1 MESIRRFVDGLTY
14 HLRLLVTRER
24 VFGFT
29 FDEVVDIDRQI
40 EMVHS
45 QERGEGEFKRPRGPG
60 DFSGVPSGGQ
70 FYRGWGRPYRHAQT
84 VHLVH
89 CGASSIHGSYSSHQG
104 QSSLTALLAQSTS
117 GAPSVH
123 GSSLPS
129 SSGTYSTSRG
139 PPKNLPAFSER
150 GCFEC
155 GYLGHI
161 KRYCPHLMRGPIQ
174 QRSHVMTS
182 TPVSPPPAQP
192 ARGGAQS
199 VRGRPRGGNRSGGGQ
214 TQFYAFSS
222 RPDVVAS
229 ATMIT
234 RIVSVCH
241 RESSIL
247 FDPGSTYSYVSSSV
261 ECLGHIVSSEGI
273 KVDPKKVEA
282 V

>member
-1 MESIRRFVDGLTY
+1 
-14 HLRLLVTRER
+14 
-24 VFGFT
+24 
-29 FDEVVDIDRQI
+29 
-40 EMVHS
+40 MVHS

-70 FYRGWGRPYRHAQT
+70 FYR
-84 VHLVH
+84 
-89 CGASSIHGSYSSHQG
+89 
-104 QSSLTALLAQSTS
+104 AQSTS

-192 ARGGAQS
+192 AR
-199 VRGRPRGGNRSGGGQ
+199 
-214 TQFYAFSS
+214 
-222 RPDVVAS
+222 
-229 ATMIT
+229 
-234 RIVSVCH
+234 
-241 RESSIL
+241 
-247 FDPGSTYSYVSSSV
+247 
-261 ECLGHIVSSEGI
+261 
-273 KVDPKKVEA
+273 
-282 V
+282 